1 MAALN
6 SLLRIFIIVVA
17 AWAIVVTWVWLTQD
31 RLVYFPQIGRDNPAT
46 PAAAGLRFED
56 LRLQTEDG
64 ETLAAWWVPAP
75 AQQARG
81 AVLLLH
87 GNAGSIADR
96 IMYLP
101 HFHAMGY
108 AVLLVDYRGYGASTG
123 KPSELG
129 TYLDAQAAWQ
139 WLTGERGLKPG
150 AIVLVGESLGGA
162 VAAELAARVQPRAL
176 VLISAFTSVLE
187 LGSEIYPWL
196 PVRLISRY
204 HYDTLAHLR
213 NFRGPVLIAHSR
225 DDEIVPFAHGERL
238 YAAASGHKSLLE
250 MRGGHNDSFL
260 FSQPPWVRRATDFLA
275 HHAAS
280 AENK

>member
-6 SLLRIFIIVVA
+6 SLLRILIIIVA
-17 AWAIVVTWVWLTQD
+17 AWAIVVAWVWLTQD
-31 RLVYFPQIGRDNPAT
+31 RLVYFPQVGRGNPAT
-46 PAAAGLRFED
+46 PAAAGLRFEA
-56 LRLQTEDG
+56 LRLKTEDG
-64 ETLAAWWVPAP
+64 ETLEAWWVPAP
-75 AQQARG
+75 ADKARG

-96 IMYLP
+96 IYYLP

-108 AVLLVDYRGYGASTG
+108 AVLLVDYRGYGVSSGT
-123 KPSELG
+123 PSEQG
-129 TYLDAQAAWQ
+129 TYLDAQAAWR
-139 WLTGERGLKPG
+139 WLTGERGIKPG

-176 VLISAFTSVLE
+176 ILASTFTSVPD

-204 HYDTLAHLR
+204 RYDTLAQLR
-213 NFRGPVLIAHSR
+213 NYRGPVLIAHSR

-238 YAAASGHKSLLE
+238 FAAAPGHKSMLE

-260 FSQPPWVRRATDFLA
+260 FSQAAWVRTVGDFLA
-275 HHAAS
+275 QHGTATR
-280 AENK
+280 